1 MRIRVDS
8 KGGVLR
14 LQLTGELDH
23 HAAAGAMKEIDG
35 ALDRFL
41 PVDCVLDLSGLTFM
55 DSSGIAVILRV
66 HKRMQALGGR
76 AAVINPSRQPLRVLD
91 ASGIERL
98 VKVVSAVK
106 EGNG

>member
-1 MRIRVDS
+1 MKIHVDS
-8 KGGVLR
+8 RKGILR
-14 LQLTGELDH
+14 LSLEGELDH
-23 HAAAGAMKEIDG
+23 HAAAAAMREIDDI
-35 ALDRFL
+35 LDRLL
-41 PVDCVLDLSGLTFM
+41 PVDCALDLSGLSFM

-76 AAVINPSRQPLRVLD
+76 TAVVNPAPQPLRVLD

-106 EGNG
+106 ENVR